1 MKTASVRD
9 IRLSFG
15 RLLKSIQDG
24 ESVAITSR
32 RKVVATLCP
41 PPTVK
46 SAKRPWADL
55 DSWLAAQPVRSD
67 RNVAAMISE
76 DRDDIR

>member
-15 RLLKSIQDG
+15 RRLKSVQDG

-41 PPTVK
+41 PPAAK
-46 SAKRPWADL
+46 PAKRPWAGL
-55 DSWLAAQPVRSD
+55 GAWLAAQPVRSD
-67 RNVAAMISE
+67 RNLAAMISA